1 MKTRLTCCL
10 LLLLAVCTAGLAQQT
25 PYASFYRAN
34 WQMVNPAAID
44 RSHYLTKHHNTL
56 VFNSAFRQQWIG
68 VEGAPRTYFAS
79 VEWCP
84 EQETKYMPGMKLG
97 GTLIR
102 DRTDAISTTSFLANY
117 GYFFHLGRSQGHV
130 LHLGL
135 SGRINQYHIDVDA
148 LRFKHDN
155 DPVING
161 IAAQSNYLYGD
172 VALGMLYRVGQHFY
186 AGVSIPSA
194 LKVNISGQNEGLNL
208 AKEIRQ
214 HYFAMTGGF
223 IPFGPEDPLDRDKLL
238 YTLEPSFWF
247 RYVPGV
253 EYSTLFNGA
262 PFSFDANVR
271 VHYQNKFWVGGG
283 YGSNHNAQVEAGV
296 AFRWDNHPN
305 DVGTRLQAGLAYSFP
320 AGNKLL
326 AIGHSFELTLSYW
339 GL

>member
-10 LLLLAVCTAGLAQQT
+10 FLLILFSASGSAQQT

-44 RSHYLTKHHNTL
+44 RSYYLSRHHNTL

-68 VEGAPRTYFAS
+68 VDGAPRTYFAS

-84 EQETKYMPGMKLG
+84 EQESKYVPGMKLG

-135 SGRINQYHIDVDA
+135 SGRINQYHIDAEA
-148 LRFKHDN
+148 LRLKDNN
-155 DPVING
+155 DPVYQG
-161 IAAQSNYLYGD
+161 IQAQPNYLYGD
-172 VALGMLYRVGQHFY
+172 VALGMLYRVGQYFY
-186 AGVSIPSA
+186 AGLSIPSA
-194 LKVNISGQNEGLNL
+194 LKVNMSRQSDSLNI
-208 AKEIRQ
+208 AREIRR
-214 HYFAMTGGF
+214 HYFAMTGGY
-223 IPFGPEDPLDRDKLL
+223 IPFGPEDPTDRDKLL
-238 YTLEPSFWF
+238 YTFEPSFWM

-262 PFSFDANVR
+262 PFSFDANLR
-271 VHYQNKFWVGGG
+271 VHYRNQFWVGVG
-283 YGSNHNAQVEAGV
+283 YGSNHNAQVETGFTV
-296 AFRWDNHPN
+296 RWNDHPN